1 MELPHDVL
9 CIIRE
14 YAKPC
19 TRPDWKSCKYDE
31 ALCIK
36 MSDYDFHYRTFGL
49 FPYNM
54 KELSREIASWSLY
67 GRMHLIRIV
76 RSRRLWHPAATQDW
90 YELTLRKYIDPFF

>member
-1 MELPHDVL
+1 MELPADVL

-19 TRPDWKSCKYDE
+19 TRPDWKTCKRPE

-36 MSDYDFHYRTFGL
+36 MCNYEFHYRTFDL

-54 KELSREIASWSLY
+54 KELSNEIASWSLY
-67 GRMHLIRIV
+67 GRIHLLQILRTP
-76 RSRRLWHPAATQDW
+76 RLWHPADTQDW
-90 YELTLRKYIDPFF
+90 YELTLRYYIDPFF

>member
-1 MELPHDVL
+1 MELPADVL

-36 MSDYDFHYRTFGL
+36 MTNYLFHYRTFDL

-54 KELSREIASWSLY
+54 KELSNEIASWSLY
-67 GRMHLIRIV
+67 GRIHLLQILRTP
-76 RSRRLWHPAATQDW
+76 SNAPDTQDW
-90 YELTLRKYIDPFF
+90 YELTLRYYLH